1 MGSNITLLNT
11 ELKKQQKKNV
21 CMPGFEQ
28 QETPSYVALVWTI
41 KSTQLK
47 SAGILFRN
55 GII

>member
-11 ELKKQQKKNV
+11 ELKKQQKKY
-21 CMPGFEQ
+21 MHAWFEQ